1 MVERSAGYAK
11 LKHLFQNKE
20 SGTITLLRQGRL
32 TKIIKVG
39 LAAAILTSCGAM
51 TDMQVARAL
60 SDGAFTYTVSGGD
73 ATITGCQATCP
84 TELVLPDS
92 IGGYPVRA
100 VSGFIGLKL
109 RTVNIPNSVTT
120 INENAFRWSEI
131 TSLALGDSV
140 RTIGGDAFAYN
151 MINSITFPATL
162 QSIGWGAFWSNEL
175 AYVYFR
181 GDAPTLEWLN
191 VNVEFFYQNRGTI
204 EYIARSPS
212 AHGWTSEIAGYP
224 VIAVDPATRTR
235 TQLISMQTF
244 TDHPL
249 GQAIRFNVAASS
261 SSGRPV
267 SIVATGSCYRSDD
280 PSLGD
285 GQDPTLGPLS
295 VTIVDIGVC
304 TIRAFEPGNYE
315 WLPAESVTRSFRITR
330 TMLSNV
336 KIKFVD
342 AAGNPGRISV
352 SWSSGDGKFVSTKN
366 VSTNSQ
372 GIAVFPKLPTGTVG
386 FTYSG
391 SVGNWKT
398 QLSMGTGMLVR
409 PSTTPLQMVIGRV
422 DYPPERT
429 PTEYRIRVIMA
440 DGTVVPGASVQID
453 SNSGRY
459 MGNPGPPCMGGHR
472 GDAWD
477 FTACVVKDVTDSAG
491 FGTLNVIGPY
501 RGSNYYGVRVS
512 ITDGDVST
520 IAYGILDHELT
531 VVELEQMPAAYIEID
546 PATINYGAAQTVT
559 AIARNGDGSPIT
571 GRSLTL
577 SASTSGASASCS
589 GRKTTA
595 TTNSSGRATFK
606 VCPVKTA
613 TWSVDG
619 RSIVGSAG
627 VRLTVQLTPTAPR
640 TLVATPKTRSVSL
653 VWAAPA
659 KANAS
664 SVADY
669 IVQYRLQGATTWVTF
684 RDGTSTARKATV
696 TGLTSGQIYEFRV
709 AAKNKSGTGTWS
721 NVVLGTP
728 N

>member
-1 MVERSAGYAK
+1 M
-11 LKHLFQNKE
+11 
-20 SGTITLLRQGRL
+20 
-32 TKIIKVG
+32 KVG
-39 LAAAILTSCGAM
+39 LVAAILTSCGAM

-109 RTVNIPNSVTT
+109 RTVSIPNSVTT
-120 INENAFRWSEI
+120 IKENAFRWSEI
-131 TSLALGDSV
+131 TSLTLGDSV

-191 VNVEFFYQNRGTI
+191 VNVEFFYQNRGTL
-204 EYIARSPS
+204 EFIARAPS
-212 AHGWTSEIAGYP
+212 AHGWTSELAGYP
-224 VIAVDPATRTR
+224 VVAVDPETRTR

-244 TDHPL
+244 ADRPL
-249 GQAIRFNVAASS
+249 GQAIRFNVAVSS
-261 SSGRPV
+261 SSTRPV

-280 PSLGD
+280 PLLGS

-342 AAGNPGRISV
+342 AAGNPGKVSV

-366 VSTNSQ
+366 VTTDSR

-391 SVGNWKT
+391 SVGDWKT
-398 QLSMGTGMLVR
+398 QIPMGTGMLVR
-409 PSTTPLQMVIGRV
+409 PSTTPLQMEIGRV
-422 DYPPERT
+422 DFVPERT
-429 PTEYRIRVIMA
+429 PTQYRVRVIMA
-440 DGTVVPGASVQID
+440 DGTLVPGASVQIGSD
-453 SNSGRY
+453 SGGIGS
-459 MGNPGPPCMGGHR
+459 PGSPCMGGHR
-472 GDAWD
+472 NDAWD
-477 FTACVVKDVTDSAG
+477 FTACVVKAVTNSAG
-491 FGTLNVIGPY
+491 FSTLNVIGPFS
-501 RGSNYYGVRVS
+501 GSNYYGVKVS

-520 IAYGILDHELT
+520 IAYGTLDHELT
-531 VVELEQMPAAYIEID
+531 VVELEQMPAAYIETD
-546 PATINYGAAQTVT
+546 PLTLNYGTAQTVT
-559 AIARNGDGSPIT
+559 AVARDSDGSPIV

-595 TTNSSGRATFK
+595 TTNSAGRATFK

-640 TLVATPKTRSVSL
+640 TLIATPKTRSVSL
-653 VWAAPA
+653 TWAAPA
-659 KANAS
+659 KANAG
-664 SVADY
+664 SVTDY
-669 IVQYRLQGATTWVTF
+669 IVQYRLQGATTWITF
-684 RDGTSTARKATV
+684 RDGTYTARKATV
-696 TGLTSGQIYEFRV
+696 TGLTSGQVYEFRV

-721 NVVLGTP
+721 DVVLVTS